1 MTTVSSYLLIITL
14 NRFICPVKRHTVT
27 EYVKNVRVQLYDA
40 YKGVMS
46 APSPYIDLKWVNGKD
61 SPCKWKPKTAN
72 LPILAAY
79 KIDFQSKTVI
89 RDEGYYIIMKGWIHQ
104 ED

>member
-1 MTTVSSYLLIITL
+1 MVDTYKVKRRKSEQTITEKLSFHKGIQQRGKEELQNSQKTINNMTTVSSYLLIITL

-46 APSPYIDLKWVNGKD
+46 APSPYIDLK
-61 SPCKWKPKTAN
+61 
-72 LPILAAY
+72 
-79 KIDFQSKTVI
+79 
-89 RDEGYYIIMKGWIHQ
+89 
-104 ED
+104 